1 MLLAASLLLVAA
13 GVLAFSLG
21 RRGVQRLGNYETPAG
36 AVMFG
41 GAAATLVGLLLF
53 LLALPLGALVL
64 GAALY
69 VAWRRGWL

>member
-1 MLLAASLLLVAA
+1 MLLVASLLLVA
-13 GVLAFSLG
+13 GVLAFALG
-21 RRGVQRLGNYETPAG
+21 RREVQRLGNYETPAG

-41 GAAATLVGLLLF
+41 GVAVTLVGLLLF
-53 LLALPLGALVL
+53 LLALPLGAIAL